1 MRRVFGSK
9 KAAAPAPSLEDA
21 SSGIGG
27 RIGGMDKKIAD
38 LEGELRVYKDKIKK
52 SKSPAAKKQLQ
63 KRAMEI
69 LKRKKMY
76 EQQRDAASGQ
86 QFNIDQTSFSLESA
100 KASIQ
105 TVAAMKAANT
115 ELKRVIKKDL
125 DIDEVD
131 DLADDMADMM
141 YDFNGT
147 CFGAGD
153 AYDISTMFG
162 CELAFIN
169 QSFVLTYTIGYLQLQ
184 SHQKSTRLS
193 DETSPHQTIS
203 TRRIWMLS

>member
-1 MRRVFGSK
+1 MRRVFGNK
-9 KAAAPAPSLEDA
+9 KAAAPAPSLDDA

-27 RIGGMDKKIAD
+27 RIDGMDTKIAG

-52 SKSPAAKKQLQ
+52 AKSPAAKKQLQ

-76 EQQRDAASGQ
+76 EQQRDAAAGQ

-105 TVAAMKAANT
+105 TVAAMKAANK
-115 ELKRVIKKDL
+115 ELKRTIKHDL

-141 YDFNGT
+141 YDFYGT
-147 CFGAGD
+147 CFGACD
-153 AYDISTMFG
+153 AYDMSTMFG
-162 CELAFIN
+162 CEVAFIN
-169 QSFVLTYTIGYLQLQ
+169 LIFVLTYTVGFPQHQ

-193 DETSPHQTIS
+193 DETLPHRTIS
-203 TRRIWMLS
+203 TRRIWMPS